1 MFLWTFGSQFRGEKT
16 AWKLTDCNS
25 NSSILRLSAFTWII
39 VHRFMS
45 CFIEKWE
52 FITPE
57 ALFLGGVLV
66 GEYVEQL
73 NRQFWRLFR
82 DRENRH
88 PYQFNIAQKCQLKNK
103 KTPQHASQISPVDHI
118 FLWLGWSF
126 LCWQTP
132 LHFPTNW
139 PVFWIGG
146 GVSNP
151 WDCGQHFW
159 IYVRSIEQNSYQSVL
174 AKNAQSSCRG
184 IFAVSWTLCQTKNK
198 PQKNQDLCCLKKPV
212 FFFLQG
218 RRVGSLLVQRVPP
231 RRVEWGCLPFSNFR
245 KFFRSEFWRDMGLHK
260 FPGSPVNQTKWL
272 VFGTLGWSIKKDSRS
287 YLWASRF
294 FGLGLPA

>member
-88 PYQFNIAQKCQLKNK
+88 PYQFNIAQKCQSKNK

-174 AKNAQSSCRG
+174 AKNAQSSCRE

-198 PQKNQDLCCLKKPV
+198 PQKSQDLCCLKKPV
-212 FFFLQG
+212 FFFSPGPPCRFASCPKSSSEASWVGLSSFFQLQK
-218 RRVGSLLVQRVPP
+218 V
-231 RRVEWGCLPFSNFR
+231 
-245 KFFRSEFWRDMGLHK
+245 FWIWILEGH
-260 FPGSPVNQTKWL
+260 GVT
-272 VFGTLGWSIKKDSRS
+272 
-287 YLWASRF
+287 
-294 FGLGLPA
+294 